1 MTENQKL
8 TLTKKYFG
16 TDGVRGTVGKF
27 PMTAEIAMKIGI
39 ALGIKFCHNKSS
51 NENHRILIGK
61 DTRLSGY
68 LIESALTAG
77 LTSTGAEVYLVG
89 PMPTPAIAML
99 TKSMRATLG
108 IMISASHNPYHDNGI
123 KIFSS
128 TGDKLSDE
136 EELSIEDLLDSDL
149 KQHYSSHENI
159 GKVKRIEDAKGRYIE
174 FVKQSLAKNINFN
187 NLRVVVDCANGAA
200 YNIAPLVLG
209 ELGAKVI
216 AIGNNPDGININDN
230 CGSTNLTNLQNAV
243 LEHKANIGLALD
255 GDADRIAA
263 VDEMGQVINGDKI
276 IAIIADY
283 LHNCGQLKNDKVII
297 TQMSN
302 IALENYLAYI
312 GVKTVR
318 VNIGDRYILEG
329 LKQHQ
334 ANFGGEQ
341 SGHIIMQDYSNT
353 GDGLIAGLKLLEIM
367 QKSGQ
372 KISELANIFQEAPQI
387 LVNIEATL
395 NQVELLNKQH
405 FLLELEKHRSTLK
418 NKGRILVRKSGTEN
432 LVRIMVEGESNK
444 QITDIANQIATFI
457 KNS

>member
-39 ALGIKFCHNKSS
+39 ALGIKFCQNKSN

-108 IMISASHNPYHDNGI
+108 IMISASHNLYHDNGI

-128 TGDKLSDE
+128 TGDKLSDD
-136 EELSIEDLLDSDL
+136 EELAIEALLDSDL

-187 NLRVVVDCANGAA
+187 NLKVVVDCANGAA

-209 ELGAKVI
+209 ELGAEVI
-216 AIGNNPDGININDN
+216 AIGNSPNGTNINSN
-230 CGSTNLTNLQNAV
+230 CGSTNLTKLQEAV
-243 LEHKANIGLALD
+243 LTHKAQIGLALD

-263 VDEMGQVINGDKI
+263 VDELGQIINGDKI

-283 LHNCGQLKNDKVII
+283 LHNRGQLKNDKVII

-353 GDGLIAGLKLLEIM
+353 GDGLIAGLKLLEII
-367 QKSGQ
+367 QESGQ

-395 NQVELLNKQH
+395 NQVNLLNKQP

-432 LVRIMVEGESNK
+432 LIRIMVEGESNK
-444 QITDIANQIATFI
+444 QIADIANQIATFI